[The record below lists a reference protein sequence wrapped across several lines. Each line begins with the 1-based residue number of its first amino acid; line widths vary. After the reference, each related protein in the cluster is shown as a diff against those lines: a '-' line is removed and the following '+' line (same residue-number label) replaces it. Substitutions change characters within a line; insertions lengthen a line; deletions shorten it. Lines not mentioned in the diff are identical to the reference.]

1 MSTAFTRTR
10 GYQQPYFDVGHY
22 QFHIEGVSINGAGD
36 PAINM
41 QCIASFDGRRVGVY
55 YFRNFHLLA
64 ATTPK
69 SRALWERKL
78 DMLLDA
84 LGIKNLTDLGELVG
98 RTVTVEFTKA
108 GLEPL
113 PNFLKP
119 QAEHPTLF
127 TSPLDATQPIA
138 A

>member
-1 MSTAFTRTR
+1 M
-10 GYQQPYFDVGHY
+10 
-22 QFHIEGVSINGAGD
+22 NGAGD

-41 QCIASFDGRRVGVY
+41 QVVESFDGRRVGVY
-55 YFRNFHLLA
+55 YYRNFHLTA

-78 DMLLDA
+78 DMLLGA
-84 LGIKNLTDLGELVG
+84 LGIRDLSDLGELVG
-98 RTVTVEFTKA
+98 RTVLVEFTKS

-113 PNFLKP
+113 PNFLP
-119 QAEHPTLF
+119 PDRAVPLF
-127 TSPLDATQPIA
+127 TNELQA